1 MFTNSPPTTTT
12 SLRIDHLDEQSET
25 SSSFISR
32 SNNSPQQGQL
42 QHGNEL
48 QNHQGDHQLFVI
60 DPDTNSWRFGNRG
73 RSGGSGVVQSVEEQ
87 ELLSS
92 IQDLQRQLM
101 EVRDEKEEWIEADKI
116 DSERNEED
124 GNKEDNKTLN
134 ETETKRVVVV
144 SNRLPVSVQKTTKG
158 GRDVWTFE
166 KTSGGL
172 VSALRAAKEELDFL
186 WVGWVGHYIPEE
198 DRATVRQKL
207 IAEHGCVP
215 IFLDKSIVNGYYHGF
230 SNDILWPLFHYEPL
244 PCFRPGQ
251 EKKFDVKQWDA
262 YRRANDIF
270 ANAVNDILEDTDV
283 CWIHDYHLMLVP
295 RILRRLNPKVPIGFF
310 LHVPF
315 PSSDIYRMLPVR
327 RKILEGVLAADLVGF
342 HTYDYMRHF
351 LSSASR
357 ILGVESSP
365 KGIATKSGHFC
376 SLGVFPIG
384 IEPLFFQNVLERPS
398 CQRRV
403 AELCKRLGKVHILIG
418 VDRLDYIKGMPHKLL
433 AYEHLLKT
441 RPEYRGNIVLIQV
454 GVPSRVQVKEYQ
466 KLASQVNELVGRI
479 NGSFGTLDY
488 TPIHYIQR
496 PVSTEELCA
505 LYNVADACV
514 ITSIRDG
521 MNLVSHEYV
530 ALQEFPCPGS
540 RDGPGMLVLSEF
552 AGAAQSLSGAIRINP
567 WNIDELSD
575 AMHQAL
581 STEKAV
587 RELQQKKL
595 YRYVSTHTSSVW
607 ARSFIEEI
615 SSSSVKRIDQVT
627 LRLERQQ
634 REKETK
640 DVTSEIEL
648 TGGKDKQQDG
658 NINVINSLGG
668 NGNGIG
674 TSIETEKGELKSS
687 LGRRSS
693 IHSSTDINTGSEGG
707 QISTSVSGVA
717 VEKYRGQKKEK
728 GISGAVGSGKE
739 RSGGTTQS
747 GRRSGRKWR
756 TRRLPIV
763 RMLQAYKQ
771 ADSAVQHNR
780 VLVLDYDG
788 LLATRDVVPE
798 LSRPSPFVTSY
809 LVQLA
814 SNPSNLLVV
823 LSGRSR
829 TVLETWLTAPDGSPI
844 DCAIGAE
851 NGVFFRENPNSKWE
865 NMGLVQD
872 AETWKS
878 QVLPI
883 MQFFSERTPGKTVIF
898 FSDCFLFVHLNNCVL
913 FRYIGIICFVC

>member
-1 MFTNSPPTTTT
+1 MLHGTNSRFNSS

-25 SSSFISR
+25 SSSFLSR
-32 SNNSPQQGQL
+32 SQSFNELRQQGLDGSSEQ
-42 QHGNEL
+42 
-48 QNHQGDHQLFVI
+48 QNGDNPLFVI
-60 DPDTNSWRFGNRG
+60 DPNTNSWRFGNRG

-101 EVRDEKEEWIEADKI
+101 EVRDEKEAWIEEDKL
-116 DSERNEED
+116 DSERLEAGDSND
-124 GNKEDNKTLN
+124 ARTSGVAIDD
-134 ETETKRVVVV
+134 TKATRVVVV

-158 GRDVWTFE
+158 GRDVWSFE

-172 VSALRAAKEELDFL
+172 VSALRSAKEELDFL
-186 WVGWVGHYIPEE
+186 WVGWVGCHIPEE
-198 DRATVRQKL
+198 DRASVRQTL
-207 IAEHGCVP
+207 ISDHGCIP
-215 IFLDKSIVNGYYHGF
+215 IFLDKNIVNGYYHGF

-270 ANAVNDILEDTDV
+270 ANAVNDILEDNDV

-295 RILRRLNPKVPIGFF
+295 RILRRLNPKIPIGFF

-327 RKILEGVLAADLVGF
+327 RKILEGVLASDLVGF

-357 ILGVESSP
+357 ILGLESSP
-365 KGIATKSGHFC
+365 KGITTKSGHFC

-384 IEPLFFQNVLERPS
+384 IEPKFFQNVLERQS

-521 MNLVSHEYV
+521 MNLV
-530 ALQEFPCPGS
+530 
-540 RDGPGMLVLSEF
+540 R
-552 AGAAQSLSGAIRINP
+552 
-567 WNIDELSD
+567 
-575 AMHQAL
+575 
-581 STEKAV
+581 
-587 RELQQKKL
+587 
-595 YRYVSTHTSSVW
+595 
-607 ARSFIEEI
+607 
-615 SSSSVKRIDQVT
+615 
-627 LRLERQQ
+627 
-634 REKETK
+634 
-640 DVTSEIEL
+640 
-648 TGGKDKQQDG
+648 
-658 NINVINSLGG
+658 
-668 NGNGIG
+668 
-674 TSIETEKGELKSS
+674 
-687 LGRRSS
+687 
-693 IHSSTDINTGSEGG
+693 
-707 QISTSVSGVA
+707 
-717 VEKYRGQKKEK
+717 
-728 GISGAVGSGKE
+728 
-739 RSGGTTQS
+739 
-747 GRRSGRKWR
+747 
-756 TRRLPIV
+756 
-763 RMLQAYKQ
+763 
-771 ADSAVQHNR
+771 
-780 VLVLDYDG
+780 
-788 LLATRDVVPE
+788 
-798 LSRPSPFVTSY
+798 
-809 LVQLA
+809 
-814 SNPSNLLVV
+814 
-823 LSGRSR
+823 
-829 TVLETWLTAPDGSPI
+829 
-844 DCAIGAE
+844 
-851 NGVFFRENPNSKWE
+851 
-865 NMGLVQD
+865 
-872 AETWKS
+872 
-878 QVLPI
+878 
-883 MQFFSERTPGKTVIF
+883 
-898 FSDCFLFVHLNNCVL
+898 
-913 FRYIGIICFVC
+913 